1 MMKQIV
7 GFSYGTKPSFK
18 ENAKHSHTEEPGFV
32 LYYTSQCPCN
42 AKYVPIL
49 IETAKENNIPFHA
62 IHITSREEAQ
72 SAPTPITNY
81 ALFYNG
87 DYVTN
92 EQMNAKKFIKVVN
105 AMVSISHD

>member
-1 MMKQIV
+1 MKQIV

-18 ENAKHSHTEEPGFV
+18 ENAKHSHIEEPGFV

-49 IETAKENNIPFHA
+49 IETAKENNISFHT

-72 SAPTPITNY
+72 SASTNY

-92 EQMNAKKFIKVVN
+92 EQMNAKKFIKVVK
-105 AMVSISHD
+105 AMVPISHD